1 MILPARMLTS
11 VLPSQSRLK
20 PASPL
25 QRASVISSGINPR
38 TVASP
43 NPNQKK
49 KQMIKKNKYKRFPTH
64 GWLGL
69 GLVGVFWILNWS
81 IPGLRTHWIFFPLW
95 LGYCLTVDAFVFL
108 RKGDSMLTRNPR
120 AYLELF
126 LISVPGWWLFEFLNW
141 RTQNWFYEGIQFFT
155 DFQYAVLASVSFSTV
170 MPAVFGTA
178 ELAST
183 FNWIKNLCPRWRI
196 TPNQKTL
203 ISFFLAGWVMLALLF
218 LFPLYFFPF
227 LWLSVYFILEPLN
240 FWLGN
245 RSLAHPLA
253 LGDWR
258 PVVALWV
265 GCLITSF
272 FWEMWNFYSY
282 PKWIYQVPFV
292 DVLHIFE
299 MPLLGYGGY
308 LPFSLELFAI
318 YHLITGFAGKKREGF
333 IQISSV

>member
-1 MILPARMLTS
+1 MIT
-11 VLPSQSRLK
+11 
-20 PASPL
+20 
-25 QRASVISSGINPR
+25 
-38 TVASP
+38 
-43 NPNQKK
+43 KK
-49 KQMIKKNKYKRFPTH
+49 NQMIKQNKDKRFPIH

-69 GLVGVFWILNWS
+69 GLIIIFWILNWS
-81 IPGLRTHWIFFPLW
+81 LPGLRTHWIFFPLW
-95 LGYCLTVDAFVFL
+95 LGYCLTVDALVFL

-155 DFQYAVLASVSFSTV
+155 DFQYMVLASISFSTV

-183 FNWIKNLCPRWRI
+183 FNWISNLRPRWRI
-196 TPNQKTL
+196 NPTQKTL
-203 ISFFLAGWVMLALLF
+203 LGFFLAGWVMLVLLF

-245 RSLAHPLA
+245 RSLADPLA

-265 GCLITSF
+265 GCLITSL

-292 DVLHIFE
+292 DFLRIFE

-308 LPFSLELFAI
+308 LPFSLELYAI
-318 YHLITGFAGKKREGF
+318 YRLFTGFAGKKRAGF
-333 IQISSV
+333 IQISPL